1 MIAKRRD
8 SAITKK
14 MKQLSDRINSLPTSA
29 TLAMAAKAREL
40 KEQGKD
46 IISLS
51 LGEPD
56 FNTPEFIK
64 EAAIQ
69 AINEDY
75 NSYTP
80 VNGYLEL
87 REAICKKFKRDNNLS
102 YNPNQIVVSTGA
114 KQSIANVAQVL
125 LNPGDEVLLPAPY
138 WVSYS
143 AISILSEATYVEIPS
158 TIDTDFKIT
167 PEQLEAAIT
176 PKTKMIFFNS
186 PNNPSGT
193 VYTEEEYRALAKV
206 LEKHPQIYILSD
218 EIYEHINYGT
228 GNFSFAAIE
237 NMYDRTITVNGVAK
251 AFAMTGWRIGYIG
264 APEWIAKACN
274 KMQGQI
280 TSGANCIAQ
289 RATITALEAPVTKI
303 GYMVEEFNKRRD
315 IVLDLLGKVKGFKLN
330 KPEGAFYVFPDISYF
345 FGKKIKGQKISNAS
359 DFSMLLLEH
368 ANVATVTGEA
378 FGAPEC
384 IRMSYAASEDQIR
397 EAISRIKKIV
407 S

>member
-1 MIAKRRD
+1 M
-8 SAITKK
+8 S
-14 MKQLSDRINSLPTSA
+14 QPLSDRIKSLPVSQ

-56 FNTPEFIK
+56 FNTPDFIK
-64 EAAIQ
+64 DAAIQ
-69 AINEDY
+69 AINDNY
-75 NSYTP
+75 NSYSP
-80 VNGYLEL
+80 VNGYADL
-87 REAICKKFKRDNNLS
+87 REAICRKFKRDNNLE
-102 YNPNQIVVSTGA
+102 YNINQVVVSTGA
-114 KQSIANVAQVL
+114 KQSIANVAMVL

-143 AISILSEATYVEIPS
+143 AISILAEATYVEIPS

-193 VYTEEEYRALAKV
+193 VYTEAEYRALAKV
-206 LEKHPQIYILSD
+206 LEKHPNIFILSD

-228 GNFSFAAIE
+228 PNFSFAAIE
-237 NMYDRTITVNGVAK
+237 SMYDRTITVNGVAK

-289 RATITALEAPVTKI
+289 RATITALDEPVSRI
-303 GYMVEEFNKRRD
+303 QYMVDEFKIRRD
-315 IVLDLLGKVKGFKLN
+315 LILGLLSEIKGIKTN
-330 KPEGAFYVFPDISYF
+330 VAQGACYVFPDVSYY
-345 FGKKIKGQKISNAS
+345 FGKTIAGTKVKNAS
-359 DFSMLLLEH
+359 DFAMLVLEK
-368 ANVATVTGEA
+368 ANVATVTGDA
-378 FGAPEC
+378 FGAPNC
-384 IRMSYAASEDQIR
+384 IRISYAASQKELK
-397 EAISRIKKIV
+397 EAVKRIADLL

>member
-1 MIAKRRD
+1 
-8 SAITKK
+8 
-14 MKQLSDRINSLPTSA
+14 MKQLSNRINSLPTSA

-64 EAAIQ
+64 DAAIQ
-69 AINEDY
+69 AVNDNY
-75 NSYTP
+75 NSYSP
-80 VNGYLEL
+80 VNGYLDL
-87 REAICKKFKRDNNLS
+87 RESICKKFKRDNNLS
-102 YNPNQIVVSTGA
+102 YNPNQVVVSTGA
-114 KQSIANVAQVL
+114 KQSIANIAQVL

-143 AISILSEATYVEIPS
+143 AISTLAEATFVEIPS
-158 TIDTDFKIT
+158 SIDTDFKIT

-176 PKTKMIFFNS
+176 PKSKLIFFNS
-186 PNNPSGT
+186 PNNPSGSI
-193 VYTEEEYRALAKV
+193 YTEEEYRALAKV
-206 LEKHPQIYILSD
+206 LEKHPQIFVVSD

-228 GNFSFAAIE
+228 PNFSFAAIE
-237 NMYDRTITVNGVAK
+237 SMYDRTITVNGVAK

-274 KMQGQI
+274 KLQGQV

-289 RATITALEAPVTKI
+289 RATITALDAPVTKI
-303 GYMVEEFNKRRD
+303 GYMVDEFHKRRD
-315 IVLDLLGKVKGFKLN
+315 IVLDLLGKIKGFKLN
-330 KPEGAFYVFPDISYF
+330 IPKGAFYVFPDVSYF
-345 FGKKIKGQKISNAS
+345 FGKTIKGTKIKNAS
-359 DFSMLLLEH
+359 DFSMYLLEN

-378 FGAPEC
+378 FGAPDC
-384 IRMSYAASEDQIR
+384 IRMSYAASEEQLR
-397 EAISRIKKIV
+397 EAIERIKKALA
-407 S
+407 

>member
-1 MIAKRRD
+1 M
-8 SAITKK
+8 S
-14 MKQLSDRINSLPTSA
+14 QPLSDRIKSLPVSQ

-56 FNTPEFIK
+56 FNTPDFIK

-69 AINEDY
+69 AINDNY
-75 NSYTP
+75 NSYSP
-80 VNGYLEL
+80 VNGYADL
-87 REAICKKFKRDNNLS
+87 REAICRKFKRDNNLE
-102 YNPNQIVVSTGA
+102 YNINQVVVSTGA
-114 KQSIANVAQVL
+114 KQSIANVAMVL

-143 AISILSEATYVEIPS
+143 AISILAEATYVEIPS

-193 VYTEEEYRALAKV
+193 VYTEAEYRALAKV
-206 LEKHPQIYILSD
+206 LEKHPNIFILSD

-228 GNFSFAAIE
+228 PNFSFAAIE
-237 NMYDRTITVNGVAK
+237 SMYDRTITVNGVAK

-289 RATITALEAPVTKI
+289 RATITALDEPVSRI
-303 GYMVEEFNKRRD
+303 QYMVDEFKIRRD
-315 IVLDLLGKVKGFKLN
+315 LILGLLSEIKGIKTN
-330 KPEGAFYVFPDISYF
+330 VAQGAFYVFPDVSYY
-345 FGKKIKGQKISNAS
+345 FGKTIAGTKVENAS
-359 DFSMLLLEH
+359 DFAMLVLEK
-368 ANVATVTGEA
+368 ANVATVTGDA
-378 FGAPEC
+378 FGAPNC
-384 IRMSYAASEDQIR
+384 IRISYAASQKELK
-397 EAISRIKKIV
+397 EAVKRIADLL